1 MKTIMFSGKAR
12 VGKTHAAN
20 LIAEL
25 AFADGLRPVFLPF
38 AKPIKDKAKAEGYTK
53 EDNPQEYRSYC
64 QLMGETAR
72 GIDPDHWVKA
82 WQKEFESYQDKE
94 SDLIRQ
100 DKKHWEYLV
109 IVDDCRYLNEI
120 ALCKDLNAHLCFIS
134 HGPRELEDHN
144 GDWRNHESE
153 EWANEVENNGQDYD
167 VEHWIE
173 NHNGIK
179 TYERMIREVYYQVSK
194 TEAVSIA
201 SMKKTIKK
209 LLDMLDDEETKDSDN

>member
-38 AKPIKDKAKAEGYTK
+38 AKPIKDKAREEGYTK
-53 EDNPQEYRSYC
+53 ESNPQEYRSYC

-72 GIDPDHWVKA
+72 GIDPDHWIKQ
-82 WQKEFESYQDKE
+82 WQLEFESYQDKE
-94 SDLIRQ
+94 SDLIRE
-100 DKKHWEYLV
+100 DKKYWEHLI

-120 ALCKDLNAHLCFIS
+120 SLCKELNAHLCFIA
-134 HGPRELEDHN
+134 HGPRKLEDHN
-144 GDWRNHESE
+144 GEWRSHESE
-153 EWANEVENNGQDYD
+153 DWANQVVRNGQDYD
-167 VEHWIE
+167 VDHWIE

-179 TYERMIREVYYQVSK
+179 TFDRIIKRIYNQVSAS
-194 TEAVSIA
+194 EAVSIS
-201 SMKKTIKK
+201 SMKRMINK
-209 LLDMLDDEETKDSDN
+209 LLDMLDEEAKDSDN